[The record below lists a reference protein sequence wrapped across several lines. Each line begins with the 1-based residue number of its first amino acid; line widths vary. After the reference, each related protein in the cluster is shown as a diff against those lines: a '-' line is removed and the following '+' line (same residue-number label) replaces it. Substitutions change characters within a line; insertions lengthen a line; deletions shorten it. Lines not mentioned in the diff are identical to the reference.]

1 MEIFN
6 SKILII
12 KLAYQ
17 EFLINIQDKKNAD
30 VNNTLFNLEKFFSSL
45 ANIDGKINM
54 IIEKD
59 KVKTKIEFDKE
70 KVFLAF

>member
-1 MEIFN
+1 MEIFI

-17 EFLINIQDKKNAD
+17 EFLIKIQHKKN
-30 VNNTLFNLEKFFSSL
+30 VNNTLFNLEKCFSSF

-54 IIEKD
+54 IIGKD
-59 KVKTKIEFDKE
+59 KCKTKI
-70 KVFLAF
+70 

>member
-1 MEIFN
+1 MEIFI

-17 EFLINIQDKKNAD
+17 EFLIKIQDKKN
-30 VNNTLFNLEKFFSSL
+30 VNNTLFNLEKYFSSL